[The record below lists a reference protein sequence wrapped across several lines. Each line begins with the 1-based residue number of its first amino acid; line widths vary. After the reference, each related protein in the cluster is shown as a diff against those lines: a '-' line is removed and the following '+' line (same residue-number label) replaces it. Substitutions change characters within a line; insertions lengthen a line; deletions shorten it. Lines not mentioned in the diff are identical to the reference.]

1 MSEQSTN
8 RGNERSG
15 RLGRFL
21 QRSGGEDAAGA
32 RGADELTG
40 LAGRGDLL
48 PIVEQA
54 VANSVAGSARAVV
67 AFADIGL
74 LRDVNDSY
82 GPDTGDELLRQV
94 AARLQAV
101 DAPGARAVRYGGAEF
116 AMVFER
122 VRQPEHA
129 EEIGRFLVEA
139 LSEPF
144 AIGAAPITIEPTV
157 GLALTSDTHAAPAD
171 VVRDAHQALVRAR
184 DAERG
189 SFHLYDD
196 SRRGRFDTRID
207 EERLRKAIE
216 QDEFLLHY
224 QPIVRTDDGS
234 LVGVEALLRWRAPE
248 ATNTGVLHPHDF
260 MPLLEKSGLGVQVGA
275 IVLQKGCAQLAEWG
289 RIDPER
295 PRLFLTCNLGARQL
309 AEPGFSQTVVDALRA
324 AEVQPWQLCL
334 DITEEALRHNRSGT
348 WGSLR
353 DLKDLGVKLGLD
365 DFGTGM
371 ASLIWLRELQLD
383 LLHVDRVFTQG
394 LGASLAAGF
403 GMDNADAVL
412 VRHIVSLAHDLGL
425 VTVAEGVETDVEAG
439 ALTALGVDMAQGYH
453 FGRPVPAAEI
463 TELLAP
469 GTAAAD
475 DTWDPSQVLEGG
487 GAG

>member
-21 QRSGGEDAAGA
+21 QRTGGDSGDDGGGD
-32 RGADELTG
+32 DLTG
-40 LAGRGDLL
+40 LASRSDLL
-48 PIVEQA
+48 PAVEQA
-54 VANSVAGSARAVV
+54 VANSVPASARVVV

-82 GPDTGDELLRQV
+82 GPDAGDELLRQV
-94 AARLQAV
+94 AGRLEAIDV
-101 DAPGARAVRYGGAEF
+101 PGAQTVRYGGAEF
-116 AMVFER
+116 ALVFER

-129 EEIGRFLVEA
+129 QEIGRFLIEA
-139 LSEPF
+139 LS
-144 AIGAAPITIEPTV
+144 APYDLGSTTVTIEPTV

-171 VVRDAHQALVRAR
+171 VVRDAHEALVRAR
-184 DAERG
+184 DVERG
-189 SFHLYDD
+189 TFLLYDD
-196 SRRGRFDTRID
+196 AKRGRFATRID
-207 EERLRKAIE
+207 EERLRKAI
-216 QDEFLLHY
+216 DDGEFLLHY
-224 QPIVRTDDGS
+224 QPIVRTDTS
-234 LVGVEALLRWRAPE
+234 ELVGVEALLRWRAPE

-260 MPLLEKSGLGVQVGA
+260 MPLLEKSGLGVEVGA
-275 IVLQKGCAQLAEWG
+275 LVLQMGCAQLAEWG
-289 RIDPER
+289 RLAPDR
-295 PRLFLTCNLGARQL
+295 PKLFLTCNLGARQL
-309 AEPGFSQTVVDALRA
+309 AEAGFAQTVISALRSSG
-324 AEVQPWQLCL
+324 VLPWQLCL

-353 DLKDLGVKLGLD
+353 ELKDLGVKLGLD

-403 GMDNADAVL
+403 GLDNADAVL

-425 VTVAEGVETDVEAG
+425 VTVAEGVETEVEAS
-439 ALTALGVDMAQGYH
+439 ALGDLGVDMAQGYH
-453 FGRPVPAAEI
+453 YGRPVPAAEI
-463 TELLAP
+463 TEVVAP

-475 DTWDPSQVLEGG
+475 DTWDTSQVLEGG
-487 GAG
+487 